1 MCFVGL
7 LVFFLFPFF
16 LALFF
21 FKTDPATDQQ
31 TNKPTLGPNS
41 LRSIA
46 GQPVSMLVASANK
59 PPSDQHSAVI
69 TFLQPL
75 QSPTRCHP
83 QPPGPTVAWLVS
95 QHPLASSG
103 LISWPS
109 TPMAEMDRTALQ
121 SHLTA
126 LAQAHPGEHPFTLAL
141 RLQVATG
148 REITGA
154 QAAKWLQA
162 GGRG

>member
-16 LALFF
+16 WPLFF

-46 GQPVSMLVASANK
+46 GHGVSVLVANANK
-59 PPSDQHSAVI
+59 PPCDQHSAA
-69 TFLQPL
+69 TTLLHPPPEPHPL
-75 QSPTRCHP
+75 PSPSARVYGC
-83 QPPGPTVAWLVS
+83 VAGVPA
-95 QHPLASSG
+95 PLASP
-103 LISWPS
+103 LRID
-109 TPMAEMDRTALQ
+109 PMAHEALQ

-126 LAQAHPGEHPFTLAL
+126 MAKAHPREHPFTLAL

-148 REITGA
+148 KEITGA
-154 QAAKWLQA
+154 QAAKLLEA